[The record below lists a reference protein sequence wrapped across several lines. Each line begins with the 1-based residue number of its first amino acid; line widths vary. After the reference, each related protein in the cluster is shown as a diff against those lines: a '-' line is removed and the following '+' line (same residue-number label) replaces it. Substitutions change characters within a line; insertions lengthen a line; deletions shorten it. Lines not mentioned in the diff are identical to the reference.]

1 MTSLLRRALRQQQ
14 CLTVCGSRR
23 QAFLTAAIRAV
34 LSSLRRVCGL
44 CVWYLFSEGCMCGIG
59 VVELDIVLCLFI
71 LGCQKEI
78 PETVAFSR
86 TRYTVVLMS
95 VYMCVLYYLELF

>member
-1 MTSLLRRALRQQQ
+1 
-14 CLTVCGSRR
+14 
-23 QAFLTAAIRAV
+23 
-34 LSSLRRVCGL
+34 
-44 CVWYLFSEGCMCGIG
+44 MCGIG